1 MRDSG
6 RVLLEAAP
14 EGIDLND
21 IRVHLH
27 TPRAAPEAT
36 LGVEHVVDVHGL
48 HESQLSQLRSLVGAA
63 ADRRFLTLMIAHHRG
78 GVTMAEAIRPLT
90 HNAAV
95 DSLAAAIETSQRAEI
110 AQMSRLRATL

>member
-1 MRDSG
+1 MRSF
-6 RVLLEAAP
+6 
-14 EGIDLND
+14 
-21 IRVHLH
+21 
-27 TPRAAPEAT
+27 
-36 LGVEHVVDVHGL
+36 
-48 HESQLSQLRSLVGAA
+48 VGAP

-78 GVTMAEAIRPLT
+78 GVTMTEAIQPLT